1 MRSHGALFFYSFF
14 YFFARMKICGYK
26 AGTNFIFYAPHVT
39 LVIIKKYDLAVDKW
53 GLILV
58 LEDPDPV
65 EEVSW

>member
-1 MRSHGALFFYSFF
+1 M
-14 YFFARMKICGYK
+14 
-26 AGTNFIFYAPHVT
+26 IFYAPHVT

-65 EEVSW
+65 EDVSWERIMS